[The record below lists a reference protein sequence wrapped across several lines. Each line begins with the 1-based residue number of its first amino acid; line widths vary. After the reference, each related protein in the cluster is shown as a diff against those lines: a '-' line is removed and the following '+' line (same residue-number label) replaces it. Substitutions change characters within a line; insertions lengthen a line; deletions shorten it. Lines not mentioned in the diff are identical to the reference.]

1 MEITLYRTIRV
12 YLNSTL
18 ELNPKD
24 YLDYSTE
31 EGLRIAIENN
41 FRNVMDD
48 DLNSDFYL
56 REDVDVIDSILD
68 IPDEFISEWRKLKS
82 DKNK

>member
-1 MEITLYRTIRV
+1 
-12 YLNSTL
+12 
-18 ELNPKD
+18 
-24 YLDYSTE
+24 
-31 EGLRIAIENN
+31 
-41 FRNVMDD
+41 MDD

-56 REDVDVIDSILD
+56 REDVDVIDSSLD

>member
-1 MEITLYRTIRV
+1 MEITLYRTIGV

-56 REDVDVIDSILD
+56 REDVDVIDSSLD